1 MNETELKQLVD
12 SKKEQKLRLALAQTV
27 ASNVMH
33 QLQIPDGNHLVFALD
48 QPRQVT
54 NRDAIVRWVLPM
66 INSRGVSREQYES
79 LRVKL
84 RSLLED
90 SQREEFL

>member
-1 MNETELKQLVD
+1 MKETDIKNLVNRENEK
-12 SKKEQKLRLALAQTV
+12 KLRLALAQTV
-27 ASNVMH
+27 ASNIMH
-33 QLQIPDGNHLVFALD
+33 QLQIPDGNHMVFALD
-48 QPRQVT
+48 QSCQVT
-54 NRDAIVRWVLPM
+54 NRDAIASWVLPM
-66 INSRGVSREQYES
+66 IDSRGVSSEQYES